1 MNQNQW
7 TCILRE
13 NGEIYPDF
21 SRIQLKTV
29 ILYSSRKMRKCI
41 QTLLQTSEFV
51 IRLLEKI
58 LYFIYPTFNSN
69 FCFKSIT
76 MNEFLFLEKI
86 FSYIHP
92 TFESEIIPYQ
102 SKRVWILEKII
113 RRFVKWLFRS
123 PDVIY
128 VTNMHA
134 KNEFQ
139 DCHQ

>member
-1 MNQNQW
+1 M
-7 TCILRE
+7 ILC
-13 NGEIYPDF
+13 
-21 SRIQLKTV
+21 
-29 ILYSSRKMRKCI
+29 SSRKMRKCI

-51 IRLLEKI
+51 VSLLEKI
-58 LYFIYPTFNSN
+58 LSFIYPTINSS
-69 FCFKSIT
+69 FCFKSIK
-76 MNEFLFLEKI
+76 MNEFLFLAKI
-86 FSYIHP
+86 CSYVHP

-134 KNEFQ
+134 KNEFRIVTNRLWSQ
-139 DCHQ
+139 MVITLKYFCKDLNR